1 MLSSLAGRSE
11 AGAGFSRKVSTV
23 GVRRM
28 NAPGTAAPGSG
39 ALELPPFSLDVQ
51 ALDLGGGVKAVG
63 LELVE
68 TENRE
73 PVRGKDAAEIWSAV
87 FPALAGDDSYVVDFF
102 SHLERV
108 REFCKSHEIGFRDAA
123 ERCVVLPQPNQ
134 EQLRQIFER
143 FEGETFGIRSGAA
156 SQSADV
162 ALEGNLSKRG
172 LDEYQPVYERY
183 TFCAIGEPE
192 DGGVTLLSES
202 LWPSEVIRRMRPA
215 VQPFDIHIA
224 RPN

>member
-1 MLSSLAGRSE
+1 MTTPE
-11 AGAGFSRKVSTV
+11 
-23 GVRRM
+23 
-28 NAPGTAAPGSG
+28 TAAPGSG

-51 ALDLGGGVKAVG
+51 GLDLGGDVKAVG

-87 FPALAGDDSYVVDFF
+87 FPALAGNEPYVVDFF
-102 SHLERV
+102 SHIDRV
-108 REFCKSHEIGFRDAA
+108 REFCKTREIALREAA

-134 EQLRQIFER
+134 EHLRQIFER
-143 FEGETFGIRSGAA
+143 FEGETFGIRAGKAA
-156 SQSADV
+156 QSADA
-162 ALEGNLSKRG
+162 ALEGDLSKRG
-172 LDEYQPVYERY
+172 LDAYQPVYARY
-183 TFCAIGEPE
+183 TFCAICEPE
-192 DGGVTLLSES
+192 DGWITLLSDS
-202 LWPSEVIRRMRPA
+202 LWPSEVIRRARPA